1 MRLSFFL
8 ALAMMLLTGCGEA
21 SDTGASPETT
31 AEASAER
38 ESPAEKAKPREA
50 VKTAFKSR
58 PVPVSIDVVTLGSID
73 ATYLLL

>member
-1 MRLSFFL
+1 MRLLFFL

-38 ESPAEKAKPREA
+38 ESPAEKAKPYNIWRSPWSAHLREG
-50 VKTAFKSR
+50 FC
-58 PVPVSIDVVTLGSID
+58 
-73 ATYLLL
+73 Y